1 MQKLKIDVKKIDKS
15 ALYEGAKGTY
25 LDLTLMENRQGPDQY
40 GNDGFII
47 QEIGQTRREAGEKG
61 PIIGN
66 WKHAGQKAQPGRER
80 TAGDAYTKTATPP
93 PVVKPGG
100 YNPDPD
106 DDQDSIPF

>member
-61 PIIGN
+61 PIVGN
-66 WKHAGQKAQPGRER
+66 WKHAGQKAQPRDR
-80 TAGDAYTKTATPP
+80 TPQDAYRKTVTPP
-93 PVVKPGG
+93 PAVKPGG